1 MLKNYLKIAYRKLIR
16 KKAFAAINIIGL
28 AVSLAAALLIFL
40 YVQHELS
47 YDTFH
52 ENADRIYRTIRA
64 GINDEYNSSPT
75 PLAPTMK
82 QHIPG
87 IEEAVRIW
95 SQLEEYPIIRTEEKS
110 FNEEHVYIADSGF
123 FSLFTTE
130 VLVGNPATALTQP
143 RSLVLS
149 EATAQKYFQAAE
161 DAIGKSM
168 YVTVFGEEHQYNV
181 TAVAKD
187 FPANSHFHF
196 NALLS
201 TDYSEEDYQLGRWL
215 SDWPDTYF
223 LLEEGVDAQRV
234 QEQMVALTD
243 TLLNPVYEMRFGKSY
258 ESFKA
263 NGDIH
268 EYHLQPLRDIR
279 LYSAHM
285 YDNNPQGDIRTV
297 YMFATIG
304 LLLLF
309 IAVFNYINLATAQSA
324 QQAKSTGI
332 RKVLGAVRSQLY
344 GLFLTE
350 SVLIC
355 LITALVGLTICQI
368 VMTTGFSLV
377 HQFLPTE
384 ITLSSV
390 VALLGLAGVIGLISG
405 WVPAQLLSS
414 FQPTQVLKG
423 QLVRG
428 TKGSRLRNGL
438 VIAQFVVSSGLIIS
452 VILISQQLSY
462 LQNKS
467 LGFDKE
473 HLLVVKNIDK
483 LDEQKHTLKQ
493 MASTASYSANTSL
506 AYNVL
511 GQPYNGDAFTPVEF
525 VERGQTEAVSIPRYS
540 ADRDYL
546 ATVGITLLMG
556 NNFSPNLTKENQ
568 QILLNPEAL
577 RAFGWQDRPEEELI
591 GKMIDVNG
599 RRYELVGII
608 EDIHFR
614 SLREKIGPMAI
625 MSHIY
630 NEYDNLFIRLKPG
643 STAEAISDLEA
654 KWEQM
659 APELPF
665 TYSFVDDDLDSLY
678 ASEQK
683 MARLFQILTGLAI
696 GVACLGLLGLAMFTA
711 ERRTKEIGVRKV
723 LGASVRSI
731 VALLSANTL
740 KLVAVSLL
748 LAIPLTW
755 YLMQQW
761 LENYE
766 YQITIGW
773 EVFALAGSSVLLIAL
788 ITISFQ
794 TVRAALANPADALRN
809 E

>member
-1 MLKNYLKIAYRKLIR
+1 MLKNYLKIAYRKLTR

-28 AVSLAAALLIFL
+28 AISLAAALLIFL

-52 ENADRIYRTIRA
+52 EKADRIYRTIRV
-64 GINDEYNSSPT
+64 GMNDESHYT
-75 PLAPTMK
+75 PDPFASVVK
-82 QHIPG
+82 QHVPG
-87 IEEAVRIW
+87 IVEAVRIW
-95 SQLEEYPIIRTEEKS
+95 SHLDEAPILRTEKEA
-110 FNEEHVYIADSGF
+110 FNEDHIYIADSGF

-130 VLVGNPATALTQP
+130 MLVGNPATALTQP
-143 RSLVLS
+143 RSLALS
-149 EATAQKYFQAAE
+149 EATAQKYFQTAE
-161 DAIGKSM
+161 DAVGKSM
-168 YVTVFGEEHQYNV
+168 YVTVFGEEHQYKV

-187 FPANSHFHF
+187 LPANSHFHF

-201 TDYSEEDYQLGRWL
+201 IDYSKEEYQWWNWL

-223 LLEEGVDAQRV
+223 LLEEGIDAERV

-258 ESFKA
+258 ESFKVR
-263 NGDIH
+263 GDIH

-279 LYSAHM
+279 LYSAHV
-285 YDNNPQGDIRTV
+285 YDNNQGDIRTV

-355 LITALVGLTICQI
+355 LIAALVGLTICQI
-368 VMTTGFSLV
+368 VMTTGLSLV

-384 ITLSSV
+384 ITFISI

-438 VIAQFVVSSGLIIS
+438 VIAQFMVSSGLIIS
-452 VILISQQLSY
+452 VILISQQLFY

-483 LDEQKHTLKQ
+483 LDEKKHTLKQ
-493 MASTASYSANTSL
+493 MVSTATYSVNTSL

-525 VERGQTEAVSIPRYS
+525 VERGQTEAVGIPRYS

-546 ATVGITLLMG
+546 ATVGINLLMG

-643 STAEAISDLEA
+643 STAQAISDLET
-654 KWEQM
+654 KWRQM

-740 KLVAVSLL
+740 KLVALSLL
-748 LAIPLTW
+748 LAIPITW
-755 YLMQQW
+755 YLMQRW